1 MAQTPVT
8 LRRVVILLNALEFAL
23 QTAGLLYPYI
33 CLVRKPGMDYAN
45 HFLLWIGKMK
55 ERR

>member
-8 LRRVVILLNALEFAL
+8 LRRVAILLNALEFDL